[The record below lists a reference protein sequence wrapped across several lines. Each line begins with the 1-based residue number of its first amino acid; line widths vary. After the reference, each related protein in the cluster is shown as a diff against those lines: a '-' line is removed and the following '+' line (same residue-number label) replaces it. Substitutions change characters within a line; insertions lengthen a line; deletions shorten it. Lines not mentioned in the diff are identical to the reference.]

1 MHGGGSSGSGPQ
13 KKARIEIIPLI
24 DVIMFLLAT
33 FVLFTLSM
41 QKSEGQ
47 AVSLYQAKSALD
59 REVVKDSITL
69 SIDVGGDLY
78 WNKDKTT
85 WDMYILKLIQYR
97 EECKARSTDP
107 IIFVNFDEGA
117 SFGSAMSVLDE
128 IRKAEIKLVKIE
140 TRFTSKTATG
150 G

>member
-1 MHGGGSSGSGPQ
+1 MHGGGSSGSGSK

-41 QKSEGQ
+41 QKTQGQ
-47 AVSLYQAKSALD
+47 SVSLYQAKSALD
-59 REVVKDSITL
+59 RDLGKGSVTL
-69 SIDVGGDLY
+69 SIDLGGELY

-85 WDMYILKLIQYR
+85 WDMFILKLVAYK
-97 EECKARSTDP
+97 EECKTKSTDP
-107 IIFVNFDEGA
+107 VIFINFDEGA

-128 IRKAEIKLVKIE
+128 IRKAEIPKVNIE
-140 TRFTSKTATG
+140 TKFTAKTASGT
-150 G
+150 

>member
-1 MHGGGSSGSGPQ
+1 MHGGGSSGSGSK

-47 AVSLYQAKSALD
+47 SVSLYQAKSGED
-59 REVVKDSITL
+59 REVVKDSVTL

-85 WDMYILKLIQYR
+85 WDMYILKLIAYR
-97 EECKARSTDP
+97 DSCKAKGTDP
-107 IIFVNFDEGA
+107 IIFVNFDKDA

-128 IRKAEIKLVKIE
+128 IRKAEIEKVKIE
-140 TRFTSKTATG
+140 TQFTAKAVSG